1 MREGLLDEGLLDKTN
16 TASSVWA
23 DAAYRSKANEA
34 FMDANG
40 FVSRVHRKK
49 PKGRPM
55 ARRTAITNGRKSR
68 IRARVEHVF
77 AEQKS
82 RMGLVIRSI
91 GIARKFMKHA

>member
-1 MREGLLDEGLLDKTN
+1 MREGLLDKTN

-23 DAAYRSKANEA
+23 DTAYRSKANEE

-55 ARRTAITNGRKSR
+55 ARRTAIANGRKSTAMSSTSLPNR
-68 IRARVEHVF
+68 SREWACSSARS
-77 AEQKS
+77 ALPAP
-82 RMGLVIRSI
+82 R
-91 GIARKFMKHA
+91 